1 MTAAGRFAAF
11 MLGVLLLASAC
22 VGGSGSGDST
32 ATTPPQSPGAA
43 VAVPTAVEQPT
54 PAPPEEGG
62 GDVLSKGLAWIIGL
76 GAGSASGPQQIG
88 VYENI
93 QQATEDSCRAAFQ
106 SQDVTD
112 EEATLFH
119 GAAAACLAAFHGKTQ
134 RWEDAEHALDSLG
147 VRPDGCIDQAV
158 YDVLGSAVQAHR
170 ADPTAAFKLAKGQ
183 KIALPCPTINALSV
197 TTDAENGITIVV
209 SGDNLGQVKEVTF
222 VPVGA
227 CPHEVEIGALTTDT
241 MTVDGKTITATV
253 AGSDESPPAFLWVGL
268 AALPEPW
275 VAASDC
281 APVPISEPDGTQS
294 EST

>member
-22 VGGSGSGDST
+22 VGGSGNST
-32 ATTPPQSPGAA
+32 ATTRPQ
-43 VAVPTAVEQPT
+43 PTSVEQPT

-62 GDVLSKGLAWIIGL
+62 GDVLSKGLGWIIGL

-134 RWEDAEHALDSLG
+134 
-147 VRPDGCIDQAV
+147 
-158 YDVLGSAVQAHR
+158 
-170 ADPTAAFKLAKGQ
+170 
-183 KIALPCPTINALSV
+183 
-197 TTDAENGITIVV
+197 
-209 SGDNLGQVKEVTF
+209 
-222 VPVGA
+222 
-227 CPHEVEIGALTTDT
+227 
-241 MTVDGKTITATV
+241 
-253 AGSDESPPAFLWVGL
+253 
-268 AALPEPW
+268 
-275 VAASDC
+275 
-281 APVPISEPDGTQS
+281 
-294 EST
+294 